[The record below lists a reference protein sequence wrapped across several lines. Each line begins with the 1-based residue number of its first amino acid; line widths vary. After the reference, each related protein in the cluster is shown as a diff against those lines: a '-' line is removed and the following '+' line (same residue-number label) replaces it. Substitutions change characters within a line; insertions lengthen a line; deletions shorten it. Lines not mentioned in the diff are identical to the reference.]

1 MDIDFFESQTRPNH
15 WFLHVKDYKHQFY
28 LFLTPEDAKKLFEKM
43 KDAGF

>member
-1 MDIDFFESQTRPNH
+1 MNIDFFESHTRPKH
-15 WFLHVKDYKHQFY
+15 WALHVEDYEHQFY